1 MNLLLRLIVVSVL
14 AVGAIWLV
22 EDRKLEPSGQQLRAG
37 IDKAA
42 RKTREAVHDLDLKLD
57 LRELGDELARTG
69 RIARRKAGQAAS
81 EVADATE
88 DARTTAAIKTRLA
101 LDPHLSPLFISVDTT
116 DGRVTLA
123 GYADSTDDIAQAIRI
138 ALERDSVRE
147 VVSTIQLRRPEDKK
161 ATVVR

>member
-1 MNLLLRLIVVSVL
+1 MTTLLRLIVVAVL
-14 AVGAIWLV
+14 VVGAIWLL
-22 EDRKLEPSGQQLRAG
+22 EDRKLEPSGQRLRAG
-37 IDKAA
+37 LAEAA
-42 RKTREAVHDLDLKLD
+42 SETKEAVHDLDLKLD

-69 RIARRKAGQAAS
+69 RVVRRKAGQMAR

-101 LDPHLSPLFISVDTT
+101 LDPHLSPLYISVDTT

-123 GYADSTDDIAQAIRI
+123 GYADSPDDIAQAIRI
-138 ALERDSVRE
+138 ALERDGVRE

-161 ATVVR
+161 AIVVR